1 MQTLEARG
9 LKLSVTRR
17 LDAGAVPVQVV
28 DASTLPAIAHEDDAS
43 PRAAPKARPLT

>member
-9 LKLSVTRR
+9 LKLAVTRR

-28 DASTLPAIAHEDDAS
+28 DAASLPGIAQEDDAA
-43 PRAAPKARPLT
+43 PRAAPKARPIS